1 MQLPKMILFDYAH
14 TLAWQPDED
23 YLRGERAVFAH
34 VKENPRQV
42 TPEEAAR
49 LGTELFLAA
58 RDCRH
63 SGWELH
69 EHQQLRLKYDLL
81 GLTFDLPIG
90 EIEKLLWT
98 ATCPGEVMPGTSEML
113 FSLRQ
118 RGIRTGV
125 VSNLAWSGEAL
136 ADRLQ
141 RLLPEH
147 SFEFVIASSDYAVR
161 KPHPLIFRAAL
172 ARAGLFPEEVWF
184 CGDQI
189 DADIFG
195 AQAAGLFPVWY
206 EDTTIPNGFARKNAG
221 LTITGPHLHIHHW
234 RELLAALDALT
245 EGVPHVHQSNDHGP
259 SAVAEYSP

>member
-1 MQLPKMILFDYAH
+1 MRRPKMILFDYAH
-14 TLAWQPDED
+14 TLAWEPDTD
-23 YLRGERAVFAH
+23 FLRGEKAVFAH
-34 VKENPRQV
+34 VKDNPRGV
-42 TPEEAAR
+42 TPEETAR

-81 GLTFDLPIG
+81 GLNLALPMN

-98 ATCPGEVMPGTSEML
+98 AACPGEPMPGVQDML
-113 FSLRQ
+113 AGLRE

-125 VSNLAWSGEAL
+125 ISNLGWTGEAL
-136 ADRLQ
+136 ADRLH

-147 SFEFVIASSDYAVR
+147 AFEFVIASSDYGVR
-161 KPHPLIFRAAL
+161 KPNPLIFRTAL
-172 ARAGLFPEEVWF
+172 SKAGLSPEDVWF

-189 DADIFG
+189 DADVFG

-206 EDTTIPNGFARKNAG
+206 EELTIPNGFSHKNAG
-221 LTITGPHLHIHHW
+221 LTIPGEHLHIHHW
-234 RELLAALDALT
+234 HDLLDAINACL
-245 EGVPHVHQSNDHGP
+245 
-259 SAVAEYSP
+259 